1 MRSDVTIGATLASSE
16 GNTKGIRVDS
26 SDRSS
31 IRRDDCGTCDVDED
45 VSVVRGAKEASEVR
59 TPIRGIGTMTLVGT
73 TRIMGHKLSMSCTEY

>member
-16 GNTKGIRVDS
+16 GNTKGIRVDN

-45 VSVVRGAKEASEVR
+45 VSVVRGAKEAGEVR
-59 TPIRGIGTMTLVGT
+59 KRMRGVGMMTLVRT
-73 TRIMGHKLSMSCTEY
+73 T